1 MIENPNI
8 NEDIQAHQE
17 ETESIWLDNTEVEKQ
32 HKNNQIEIEE
42 QSNSQKEEAA
52 ALTKQLNW
60 EPQEQKTQDTSNT
73 QKLENSN
80 ERSEKDEKKYIENMI
95 INNNIEWILEYIWFN
110 NKWIIKQKLPLGTKE
125 FLNHNIKKEIDELG
139 PIKDISKNS
148 IFQANNDETEIIK
161 ETKEEYNRI
170 HKKLTNIKK
179 WNDTIID
186 KKLLHSINKLFKELK
201 ILEKNNFISKLYKK
215 FKHKEIINHIM
226 LVKNE
231 IKKQDMKG
239 QLKKVEKHIK
249 RIKQYENWEYI
260 NFPNWINFELKK
272 WLETK
277 EWNIKIWENEYYIRT
292 HIEIDRENKKTK
304 YIEYVDSLKK
314 AREFFKKNNIDIKYC
329 RRCTRLANRKFIE
342 AYEEKRK
349 IRKWKDY
356 KKSNRLKVLEQTEKA
371 VVFEEIQKDDKPPI
385 RFIDKNKD
393 KNLLEF
399 IKGEG
404 KELFYESIMWLDLD
418 KL

>member
-17 ETESIWLDNTEVEKQ
+17 ETESLWLDNTEVEEQ
-32 HKNNQIEIEE
+32 HKDNQIEIEE

-60 EPQEQKTQDTSNT
+60 EPQEQETQDTSNT

-80 ERSEKDEKKYIENMI
+80 ESSEKDEKKHIENMI

-170 HKKLTNIKK
+170 HKKLTTIKK
-179 WNDTIID
+179 WNDSIID

-277 EWNIKIWENEYYIRT
+277 EWNIKIWENGT
-292 HIEIDRENKKTK
+292 
-304 YIEYVDSLKK
+304 
-314 AREFFKKNNIDIKYC
+314 
-329 RRCTRLANRKFIE
+329 
-342 AYEEKRK
+342 
-349 IRKWKDY
+349 
-356 KKSNRLKVLEQTEKA
+356 
-371 VVFEEIQKDDKPPI
+371 
-385 RFIDKNKD
+385 
-393 KNLLEF
+393 
-399 IKGEG
+399 
-404 KELFYESIMWLDLD
+404 
-418 KL
+418 